1 VTNQGSGWLAG
12 LGLAFLVV
20 AAACSPSGQA
30 AEGTAQPAPA
40 AVADI
45 CAQGAERVVERL
57 DSFLDDS
64 ADLSPEEFLGQD
76 DIDGLVEFQNEV
88 AQILTETTNE
98 NSTLCD
104 LEGLQGFVDAALAES
119 PGRGLLGNYLVSVVR
134 FGGHLERAD
143 VAVRPG
149 DDVAQ
154 ILALLDDGSTMT
166 FAAGIYEFDETLL
179 VARSVVLS
187 GAGSEETIIRSSA
200 SDAAIAA
207 FGDETLDV
215 QNLAIEHVGD
225 SAASVVLAVG
235 AAVHLDAVVLSGA
248 VADEENGGGN
258 GLLLSAGRDDEIGP
272 ATVDSRIVNS
282 RIVDNMVAGIAVTD
296 DLAPLIENN
305 LVARNALCGICFLE
319 RSAGTATANLVE
331 GNEFGI
337 QVGDQA
343 APMIMGN
350 DISGNTLVGIV
361 LLGTNTA
368 VIADNTL
375 AENGEVAIAVQE
387 QGRSEIR
394 SNTIGAHLFGIT
406 LVNESAASVTG
417 NLISDAD
424 VGIQVAEQANPTVV
438 DNRLVD
444 IVTVGLL
451 HRDQSTGRFSANTIV
466 RAGRVA
472 VLVEG
477 DAEPEIVGLRVE
489 GAEVGVSYR
498 EQAGGTLSTSYFD
511 MIDIGVQIEDAA
523 GPVIVDSQI
532 EAPEAAGIVVRSTG
546 SAQVKNNLITNP
558 TTLGLGVAGDANP
571 VFEGNTV
578 TGGETAASLI
588 EESVATL
595 TGNRFVGQAIA
606 IQVGDTAA
614 PLIDRNDILDATG
627 AAIVYRDSSGGT
639 ATNNNI
645 LNPLTVGFQV
655 IDDAAPDL
663 SSNLFVT
670 GLQDQS
676 GAMTEPDDGQPE
688 LPETALNSDTQ
699 DVDEDDS
706 DTEQDLAT
714 VAMLYAGS
722 ASGTF
727 TSNEILGF
735 VIGVQVGEEARPVIT
750 ENRIDG
756 GQVLG
761 VGFLVRGDASAI
773 ISENWTTRHS
783 IGFQIGGQATAELL
797 SNTVEWA
804 ADVAFLVQAEATPTL
819 TQNSCPAAIAGI
831 ARLEKAAPILS
842 ENQCS
847 VVDGKGSSN

>member
-1 VTNQGSGWLAG
+1 MAG

-149 DDVAQ
+149 DDV
-154 ILALLDDGSTMT
+154 
-166 FAAGIYEFDETLL
+166 
-179 VARSVVLS
+179 
-187 GAGSEETIIRSSA
+187 
-200 SDAAIAA
+200 
-207 FGDETLDV
+207 V

-663 SSNLFVT
+663 SSNRVA
-670 GLQDQS
+670 G
-676 GAMTEPDDGQPE
+676 PE
-688 LPETALNSDTQ
+688 WRYDR
-699 DVDEDDS
+699 
-706 DTEQDLAT
+706 
-714 VAMLYAGS
+714 
-722 ASGTF
+722 
-727 TSNEILGF
+727 
-735 VIGVQVGEEARPVIT
+735 AR
-750 ENRIDG
+750 
-756 GQVLG
+756 
-761 VGFLVRGDASAI
+761 
-773 ISENWTTRHS
+773 
-783 IGFQIGGQATAELL
+783 
-797 SNTVEWA
+797 
-804 ADVAFLVQAEATPTL
+804 
-819 TQNSCPAAIAGI
+819 
-831 ARLEKAAPILS
+831 
-842 ENQCS
+842 
-847 VVDGKGSSN
+847 